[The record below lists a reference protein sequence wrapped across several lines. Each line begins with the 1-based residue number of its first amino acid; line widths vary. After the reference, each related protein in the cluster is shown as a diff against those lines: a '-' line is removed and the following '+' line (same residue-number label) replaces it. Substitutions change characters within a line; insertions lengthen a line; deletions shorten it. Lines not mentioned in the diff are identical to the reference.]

1 MADETWLYLYENRGA
16 KSIYIGIAD
25 RMDRVW
31 QRHNDDAERLRG
43 SSDTEILQTVQ
54 PFSSRTDALKA
65 EAIAIH
71 IAMLTGLSVLRAS
84 DDVLVEDGRVLVT
97 NRAGSRSTSVL
108 GPAVIRREGT
118 VDYHNLVRTAI
129 VTISAG
135 DMNERRGPYGGT
147 DGAAFSERA
156 QKWWTVAADKQS
168 RIHRL
173 IAILSGSQGVILGDW
188 DVDVGASYGADNNV
202 FPLKNPTIDDPRGVK
217 GMRLLGV
224 SGQSGRI
231 YSDDLR
237 T

>member
-84 DDVLVEDGRVLVT
+84 DDVSVEDGRVLVT

-108 GPAVIRREGT
+108 GPAVKRREGT
-118 VDYHNLVRTAI
+118 VEYRNLVRTAI

-147 DGAAFSERA
+147 AGR
-156 QKWWTVAADKQS
+156 TVGPMGQRS
-168 RIHRL
+168 
-173 IAILSGSQGVILGDW
+173 LSGRRSGGRLR
-188 DVDVGASYGADNNV
+188 
-202 FPLKNPTIDDPRGVK
+202 PTSSRG
-217 GMRLLGV
+217 
-224 SGQSGRI
+224 SI
-231 YSDDLR
+231 A
-237 T
+237 